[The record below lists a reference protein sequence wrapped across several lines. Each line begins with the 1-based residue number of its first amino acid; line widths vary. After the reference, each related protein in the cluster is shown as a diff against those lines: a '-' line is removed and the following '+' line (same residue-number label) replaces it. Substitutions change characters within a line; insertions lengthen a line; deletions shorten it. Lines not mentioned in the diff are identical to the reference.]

1 MFRKKINQNTMKKAS
16 NSNGDTTVHNLISQ
30 GTTIKGDIETNGD
43 LRIDGNI
50 IGNIFTKGKLVVGE
64 SASIDGTIECENAD
78 ISGKITAKVKINNL
92 VRLSET
98 SNFSGD
104 IVTKKISIE
113 PGAVFSGTCQM
124 SNSKVESSNYKEKSG
139 EKK

>member
-1 MFRKKINQNTMKKAS
+1 MKKL
-16 NSNGDTTVHNLISQ
+16 NNTNGDSSVHNLISQ
-30 GTTIKGDIETNGD
+30 GTTIKGDIETSGD

-50 IGNIFTKGKLVVGE
+50 IGNIITKGKLVVGE
-64 SASIDGTIECENAD
+64 SAHIEGTIECENAD

-98 SNFSGD
+98 SKFSGD

-113 PGAVFSGTCQM
+113 PGAIFSGNCQM
-124 SNSKVESSNYKEKSG
+124 TSNIAGNNNEKLIAG

>member
-1 MFRKKINQNTMKKAS
+1 MFKKQNINNTMKKS
-16 NSNGDTTVHNLISQ
+16 NNTNGDTTVHNLISQ

-50 IGNIFTKGKLVVGE
+50 VGNIITKGKLVVGE
-64 SASIDGTIECENAD
+64 SATIDGTIECENAD

-113 PGAVFSGTCQM
+113 PGAVFSGSCQM
-124 SNSKVESSNYKEKSG
+124 SSSKTEVKNDKVKIG

>member
-1 MFRKKINQNTMKKAS
+1 MFRKKINQYTMKKSS
-16 NSNGDTTVHNLISQ
+16 NTNGDATVHNLISQ

-43 LRIDGNI
+43 LRIDGSI
-50 IGNIFTKGKLVVGE
+50 IGNIITKGKLVVGE
-64 SASIDGTIECENAD
+64 SASIEGTIECDNAD

-124 SNSKVESSNYKEKSG
+124 APSKTGINNDKIKIG

>member
-1 MFRKKINQNTMKKAS
+1 MFRKKINQNNMKKSS
-16 NSNGDTTVHNLISQ
+16 NSNGDATVHNLISQ

-50 IGNIFTKGKLVVGE
+50 IGNIITKGKLVVGE

-78 ISGKITAKVKINNL
+78 ISGKIAAKVKINNL

-124 SNSKVESSNYKEKSG
+124 SPSKTEISNNKINVG

>member
-1 MFRKKINQNTMKKAS
+1 MFQKKINQNTMKKSS
-16 NSNGDTTVHNLISQ
+16 NSNGDATVHNLISQ

-43 LRIDGNI
+43 LRVDGNI
-50 IGNIFTKGKLVVGE
+50 IGNIITKGKLVVGE

-124 SNSKVESSNYKEKSG
+124 SASKTDISNDKIKTG